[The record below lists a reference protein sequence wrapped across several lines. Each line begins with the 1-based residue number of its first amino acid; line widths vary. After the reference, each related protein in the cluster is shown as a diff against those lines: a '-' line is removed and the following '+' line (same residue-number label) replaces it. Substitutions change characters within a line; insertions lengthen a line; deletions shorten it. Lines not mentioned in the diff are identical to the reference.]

1 MYTVQAKLRWR
12 KSNTCGQMW
21 MRGCQFLFFATCV
34 AWQYVSLGSVY
45 TKLFWAFLVFSK
57 SRHWKSSILLGWED
71 GIRPPPWHRFTIF
84 LEKMSLEQFLLTST
98 PPLCYSVTW
107 FQNDMSTYEFRS
119 PNTLWLQKVQVKS
132 SLHLQPTNRT
142 SSSSS
147 SPGFGERNPNSTKY
161 IQVLHSIIAAWT

>member
-1 MYTVQAKLRWR
+1 MKKIKYLRANVNEGL
-12 KSNTCGQMW
+12 SVFVLCN
-21 MRGCQFLFFATCV
+21 MRCMAICLSWFCLF
-34 AWQYVSLGSVY
+34 S
-45 TKLFWAFLVFSK
+45 KLFWAFLVLSK

-147 SPGFGERNPNSTKY
+147 SPGFGERHPNSTKY